1 MESVEL
7 TRSIIDLL
15 LDNDFDDCA
24 FGMIGSSKSTISFSP
39 IVGTHSWTYEM
50 LHSVSSS
57 SSSSS
62 FGVSTFVVCL
72 LMWNLL

>member
-50 LHSVSSS
+50 LHIVS